1 MEPQWVDRSREIAE
15 RCYQDEA
22 DALQSCLDIQP
33 RAFPTY
39 IARDQ
44 LTQGESD
51 PLAGGYIRVI
61 AMSKVPGNSV
71 VDIGASL
78 TSEDEA
84 NIRTQLT
91 RTLEYVPYTEC
102 TSLSKL
108 ELTKYVCDCRQIRL
122 KGFTFD
128 KEETEQIFYDTRTRE
143 MQVHSHEI
151 LPAWKILTSPRYII
165 GFSRIGRELWPP
177 REENRITESSV
188 YVTAFGMGWAK
199 SAA

>member
-1 MEPQWVDRSREIAE
+1 
-15 RCYQDEA
+15 
-22 DALQSCLDIQP
+22 
-33 RAFPTY
+33 
-39 IARDQ
+39 
-44 LTQGESD
+44 
-51 PLAGGYIRVI
+51 
-61 AMSKVPGNSV
+61 MSKVPGNSV

-91 RTLEYVPYTEC
+91 RTLEYVPYTEY

-108 ELTKYVCDCRQIRL
+108 ELTKCVCDCRQIRL

-177 REENRITESSV
+177 REEDRITESSV
-188 YVTAFGMGWAK
+188 YVTAFGMGRAK